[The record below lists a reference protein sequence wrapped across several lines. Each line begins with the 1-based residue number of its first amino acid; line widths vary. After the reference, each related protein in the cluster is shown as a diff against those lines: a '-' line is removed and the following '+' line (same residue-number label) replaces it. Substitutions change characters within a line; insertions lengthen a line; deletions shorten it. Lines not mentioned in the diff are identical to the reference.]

1 MREEDDYHS
10 DYYTETE
17 SSSYESEEEHYS
29 DDFEE
34 EPISVVDET
43 IVDDR
48 IVYTQWRMVRLGD
61 TTLRISN
68 TGKVQYT
75 DISIFSITD
84 GLKEP
89 GTPYRY
95 VIVED
100 KKYLVHELVWRAFYP
115 EEPIPPDYQI
125 RHDCAPFDHDG
136 CYSNELQYLDLF
148 HNSIQPLPRY
158 LYST

>member
-1 MREEDDYHS
+1 MRDDEEYYS

-17 SSSYESEEEHYS
+17 SSTYETEEEHYS

-34 EPISVVDET
+34 VPISVVDES

-48 IVYTQWRMVRLGD
+48 IVYTQWRMIKLGD

-75 DISIFSITD
+75 DISIFSITN

-100 KKYLVHELVWRAFYP
+100 KKYLVHELVWRAFYTD
-115 EEPIPPDYQI
+115 PIPPDYQI
-125 RHDCAPFDHDG
+125 RHDYAPLDEEE

-148 HNSIQPLPRY
+148 HNSVQPLPNY
-158 LYST
+158 LYRI